1 MPLSGPIRHAYICHI
16 CGSDHVARD
25 ARVIWDVSAQ
35 NWVIETLFDQAH
47 CQHCDDRTRLQRVVL
62 TSPTTFAAPEGGVD

>member
-1 MPLSGPIRHAYICHI
+1 MPLSGPIRHAYICPI

-62 TSPTTFAAPEGGVD
+62 TSPTTFAAPERGVD